1 MQALLDQFSNQINSP
16 MGSYVAIPPRQHVAR
31 DRSTSVG
38 SVTSTTSD
46 YHGHY
51 LSCPPH
57 LRQRVSSASSSRYSP
72 SPQHRRPFISVGD
85 HSLAA
90 SSLHSRMISELPDL
104 LTVFQA
110 APLVYQDKHTGEA
123 VPLPALGFET
133 ERQVLTKAIHEASHS
148 MGRMID
154 VDFQVATTDRL
165 GLFLA
170 QEEGQLM
177 HFSCHGHPE

>member
-1 MQALLDQFSNQINSP
+1 M
-16 MGSYVAIPPRQHVAR
+16 
-31 DRSTSVG
+31 
-38 SVTSTTSD
+38 
-46 YHGHY
+46 
-51 LSCPPH
+51 
-57 LRQRVSSASSSRYSP
+57 
-72 SPQHRRPFISVGD
+72 
-85 HSLAA
+85 A

-110 APLVYQDKHTGEA
+110 APLAYQDKNTGEA

-133 ERQVLTKAIHEASHS
+133 ERQVLTKAIQEASCS

-154 VDFQVATTDRL
+154 VDFQIATTDRL

-177 HFSCHGHPE
+177 HFSCHGHP